1 MFTVHEPRTRYIAM
15 SQQPLALRP
24 HDVCVL
30 LQLMLTPEVPFRE
43 LAQLVGQSLGE
54 AHNATK
60 RLEISRLYLSHRREV
75 NKPAVVEFLVSGVP
89 YVFPGE
95 LGPET
100 RGVPTAHSG
109 PVLGENMPSS
119 NVVVWPSVDGE
130 ARGLALAPLCAGA
143 PNTISSNPPLYRW
156 LTVVDALRVG
166 RARERSLAREA
177 LEQEIGSPMRDAWL
191 T

>member
-1 MFTVHEPRTRYIAM
+1 MG
-15 SQQPLALRP
+15 QQALALRP

-30 LQLMLTPEVPFRE
+30 LQLALTPEVPFRE
-43 LAQLVGQSLGE
+43 LARLVGQSLGE

-75 NKPAVVEFLVSGVP
+75 NKPAAIEFLVSGVP

-109 PVLGENMPSS
+109 PVLKEIVPSP
-119 NVVVWPSVDGE
+119 NVIVWPSVHGG
-130 ARGLALAPLCAGA
+130 ARGLALIPLCAAA
-143 PNTISSNPPLYRW
+143 PETVDSNPPLYRW
-156 LTVVDALRVG
+156 LTIVDALRVG
-166 RARERSLAREA
+166 RARERSLARRA
-177 LEQEIGSPMRDAWL
+177 LEAELGSPMRDTWL

>member
-1 MFTVHEPRTRYIAM
+1 MVHERTIEDAIVSR
-15 SQQPLALRP
+15 QPLTLRP

-30 LQLMLTPEVPFRE
+30 LQLALNPDITFRQ
-43 LAQLVGQSLGE
+43 LAELVGISLGE

-60 RLEISRLYLSHRREV
+60 RLEVSRLFNSHLREA
-75 NKPAVVEFLVSGVP
+75 NRPAMVEFLVGGVP

-109 PVLGENMPSS
+109 PVMAELVTTPH
-119 NVVVWPSVDGE
+119 VVVWPSLHGD
-130 ARGLALAPLCAGA
+130 ARGLALTPLCAAA
-143 PNTISSNPPLYRW
+143 PEMINTNPILYGW

-166 RARERSLAREA
+166 RARERDLARQF
-177 LEQEIGSPMRDAWL
+177 LERELAGKTHPHV
-191 T
+191 